1 VTNTPYAVLLPITI
15 QARMTVKPKET
26 VIAFIGLEAALAG
39 MERSFRKQ
47 REQIRGETH
56 ISQAGRTRASHAL
69 NGGPPSRAK
78 DHSCLE
84 LVVTVFTAQE
94 ISRMSIRVVRAIV
107 APGDRVALRRT
118 STYG

>member
-1 VTNTPYAVLLPITI
+1 
-15 QARMTVKPKET
+15 VKPKET
-26 VIAFIGLEAALAG
+26 VIAFIGLGAPLAG
-39 MERSFRKQ
+39 MVRFARNSVSR
-47 REQIRGETH
+47 ETH
-56 ISQAGRTRASHAL
+56 MSQASRTRASHTL

-94 ISRMSIRVVRAIV
+94 ISRTSITVVKAIV
-107 APGDRVALRRT
+107 APRDRVALRTT